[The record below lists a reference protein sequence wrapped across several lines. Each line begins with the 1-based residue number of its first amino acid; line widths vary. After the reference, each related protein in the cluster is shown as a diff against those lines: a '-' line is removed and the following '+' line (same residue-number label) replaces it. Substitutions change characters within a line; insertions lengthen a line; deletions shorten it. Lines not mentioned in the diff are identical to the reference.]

1 MVLISTIEA
10 KKKTNEMTK
19 SDLYSTYFS
28 DICSYKC
35 DKYHSPMRI

>member
-19 SDLYSTYFS
+19 SDLTRLTSLRFV
-28 DICSYKC
+28 
-35 DKYHSPMRI
+35 RISVTNTTPL